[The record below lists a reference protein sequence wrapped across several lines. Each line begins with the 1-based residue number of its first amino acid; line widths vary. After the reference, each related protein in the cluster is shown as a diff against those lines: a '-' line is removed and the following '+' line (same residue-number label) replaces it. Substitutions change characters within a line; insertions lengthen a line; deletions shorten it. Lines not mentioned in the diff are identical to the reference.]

1 MEAQAD
7 QDNYDIRLAV
17 SLILHFQGFF
27 FFHISNTDK
36 SINKMLSDGEV
47 FHSI

>member
-17 SLILHFQGFF
+17 SLILHFQFF
-27 FFHISNTDK
+27 FLIFQIQTNQ
-36 SINKMLSDGEV
+36 
-47 FHSI
+47 